1 MKAKKLVYVIISI
14 FFLVPI
20 VLAQDSEKELPI
32 EDAMKVFCGT
42 WYCDGENIHVIK
54 KTTFNLDGTYEW
66 YIFEE
71 DTKPLFTG
79 TFKIEKAW
87 LDKDGNNWFRVW
99 RSFKGN
105 SWQLTKINNNGTVME
120 LCRYFVTENVPTN
133 LDDIQCD
140 IFRCNKEQN

>member
-1 MKAKKLVYVIISI
+1 MKSKILIYAILILFIIA
-14 FFLVPI
+14 PI
-20 VLAQDSEKELPI
+20 LLAQDYDQKLPI

-42 WYCDGENIHVIK
+42 WHCDGENIHVIK
-54 KTTFNLDGTYEW
+54 KTTFKLDGTYQW
-66 YIFEE
+66 YLFKE

-87 LDKDGNNWFRVW
+87 LDKDGNSWCRVW

-105 SWQLTKINNNGTVME
+105 SWQLTKINKTGTYME
-120 LCRYFVTENVPTN
+120 SCRYFVTENVPTI

-140 IFRCNKEQN
+140 IFRCEKEK